1 VKVFWGGQLVAAS
14 KARVDFVDRGL
25 TLGDGLFETIAV
37 RDGRAARLNAH
48 LIRLRDGADIIGL
61 NVPLGDQEL
70 SAALQDVID
79 ANGISEGILRLTLT
93 RGPAPRGLLPP
104 VPAQPS
110 LLITGAAQDETTA
123 KGVNAVIATV
133 TRRNE
138 HSPLSG
144 IKTIGFLDEILAA
157 REAALRGAD
166 EALLLNSSGN
176 LAEATVANLFLVIDG
191 GTVTPPV
198 IDGALPG
205 FMRAE
210 VIKVLAA
217 AERTLKPADLA
228 IASEAFLTNSH
239 QQPRDQALDYGG
251 WGANRGWQIGAGNG
265 KSAKNCLEQIPS
277 EWTHLR
283 RRICGKYLR

>member
-1 VKVFWGGQLVAAS
+1 MKVFCGGQLVAAS

-110 LLITGAAQDETTA
+110 LLITGVAQDETMA

-191 GTVTPPV
+191 GTVTPSV

-205 FMRAE
+205 VMRAE

-228 IASEAFLTNSH
+228 IASEAFLTNSLGIK
-239 QQPRDQALDYGG
+239 PLIMVD
-251 WGANRGWQIGAGNG
+251 GAPIGDG
-265 KSAKNCLEQIPS
+265 KSGPVTAKAQKIV
-277 EWTHLR
+277 
-283 RRICGKYLR
+283 

>member
-1 VKVFWGGQLVAAS
+1 MKVFWGGQLVAAS

-104 VPAQPS
+104 APAQPS
-110 LLITGAAQDETTA
+110 LLITGAAQDETMA

-205 FMRAE
+205 VMRAE

-228 IASEAFLTNSH
+228 IASEAFLTNSLGIK
-239 QQPRDQALDYGG
+239 PLIMVD
-251 WGANRGWQIGAGNG
+251 GAPIGDG
-265 KSAKNCLEQIPS
+265 KSGPVTAKAQKIV
-277 EWTHLR
+277 
-283 RRICGKYLR
+283 

>member
-70 SAALQDVID
+70 STALQDVID

-110 LLITGAAQDETTA
+110 LLITGAAQDETMA

-144 IKTIGFLDEILAA
+144 IKTIGILDEILAA

-205 FMRAE
+205 VMRAE

-228 IASEAFLTNSH
+228 IASEAFLTNSLGIK
-239 QQPRDQALDYGG
+239 PLIMVD
-251 WGANRGWQIGAGNG
+251 GAPIGDG
-265 KSAKNCLEQIPS
+265 KSGPVTAKAQKIV
-277 EWTHLR
+277 
-283 RRICGKYLR
+283 

>member
-1 VKVFWGGQLVAAS
+1 MKVFWGGQLVAAS

-110 LLITGAAQDETTA
+110 LLITGAAQDETMA

-205 FMRAE
+205 VMRAE

-217 AERTLKPADLA
+217 GERTLKPADLA
-228 IASEAFLTNSH
+228 IASEAFLTNSLGIK
-239 QQPRDQALDYGG
+239 PLIMVD
-251 WGANRGWQIGAGNG
+251 GAPIGDG
-265 KSAKNCLEQIPS
+265 KSGPVTAKAQKIV
-277 EWTHLR
+277 
-283 RRICGKYLR
+283 

>member
-1 VKVFWGGQLVAAS
+1 MVAAS

-110 LLITGAAQDETTA
+110 LLITGAAQDETMA

-205 FMRAE
+205 VMRAE

-228 IASEAFLTNSH
+228 IASEAFLTNSLGIK
-239 QQPRDQALDYGG
+239 PLIMVD
-251 WGANRGWQIGAGNG
+251 GAPIGDG
-265 KSAKNCLEQIPS
+265 KSGPVTAKAQKIV
-277 EWTHLR
+277 
-283 RRICGKYLR
+283 

>member
-1 VKVFWGGQLVAAS
+1 MKVFWGGQLVAAS

-110 LLITGAAQDETTA
+110 LLITGAAQDEAMA

-205 FMRAE
+205 VMRAE

-228 IASEAFLTNSH
+228 IASEAFLTNSLGIK
-239 QQPRDQALDYGG
+239 PLIMVD
-251 WGANRGWQIGAGNG
+251 GAPIGDG
-265 KSAKNCLEQIPS
+265 KSGPVTAKAQKIV
-277 EWTHLR
+277 
-283 RRICGKYLR
+283 

>member
-110 LLITGAAQDETTA
+110 LLITGAAQDETMA

-205 FMRAE
+205 VMRAE

-228 IASEAFLTNSH
+228 IASEAFLTNSLGIK
-239 QQPRDQALDYGG
+239 PLIMVD
-251 WGANRGWQIGAGNG
+251 GAPIGDG
-265 KSAKNCLEQIPS
+265 KSGPVTAKAQKIV
-277 EWTHLR
+277 
-283 RRICGKYLR
+283 

>member
-1 VKVFWGGQLVAAS
+1 MKVFWGGQLVAAS

-110 LLITGAAQDETTA
+110 LLITGAAQDETMA

-144 IKTIGFLDEILAA
+144 IKTIGYLDEILAA

-205 FMRAE
+205 VMRAE

-228 IASEAFLTNSH
+228 IASEAFLTNSLGIK
-239 QQPRDQALDYGG
+239 PLIMVD
-251 WGANRGWQIGAGNG
+251 GAPIGDG
-265 KSAKNCLEQIPS
+265 KSGPVTAKAQKIV
-277 EWTHLR
+277 
-283 RRICGKYLR
+283 

>member
-1 VKVFWGGQLVAAS
+1 MKVFWGGQLVAAS

-110 LLITGAAQDETTA
+110 LLITGAAQDETMA
-123 KGVNAVIATV
+123 KGVNAVIARV

-205 FMRAE
+205 VMRAE

-228 IASEAFLTNSH
+228 IASEAFLTNSLGIK
-239 QQPRDQALDYGG
+239 PLIMVD
-251 WGANRGWQIGAGNG
+251 GAPIGDG
-265 KSAKNCLEQIPS
+265 KSGPVTAKAQKI
-277 EWTHLR
+277 
-283 RRICGKYLR
+283 G